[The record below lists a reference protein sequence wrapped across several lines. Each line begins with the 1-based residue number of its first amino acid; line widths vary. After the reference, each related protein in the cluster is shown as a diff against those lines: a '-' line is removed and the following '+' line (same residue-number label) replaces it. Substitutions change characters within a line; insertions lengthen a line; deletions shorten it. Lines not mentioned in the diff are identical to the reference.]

1 MREYFCCI
9 NEHVKEVEI
18 IYPLQPLL
26 ILRGCEQQNRVA
38 WTERDGIISLV
49 RFLSFEYDLLSPAAG
64 HNFLCKGKLPNTF
77 KLEASSSSLTPAF
90 QLLLLLSIS

>member
-1 MREYFCCI
+1 MREYFICI

-49 RFLSFEYDLLSPAAG
+49 RFLSFEYDLLSLLLDTIFSAKESYQTLLNLRPAA
-64 HNFLCKGKLPNTF
+64 
-77 KLEASSSSLTPAF
+77 AV
-90 QLLLLLSIS
+90 